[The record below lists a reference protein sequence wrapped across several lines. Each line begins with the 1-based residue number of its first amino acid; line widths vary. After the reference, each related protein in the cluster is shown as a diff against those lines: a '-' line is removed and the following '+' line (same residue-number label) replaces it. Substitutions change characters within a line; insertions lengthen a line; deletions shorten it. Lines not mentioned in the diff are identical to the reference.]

1 MKIKWESQLFGIIN
15 LYWRKKLKKILPF
28 KVRGEYLFSLWK
40 KERNQVNLSFFYWCK
55 SSFIYLFF
63 KKYYYYYLTFLIF
76 NLFKLI

>member
-40 KERNQVNLSFFYWCK
+40 KERNQVNLSFFIDA
-55 SSFIYLFF
+55 SHLLFIYFLKNIIIIILLF
-63 KKYYYYYLTFLIF
+63 
-76 NLFKLI
+76 